1 MDKFPKI
8 PTTDEIKAKAD
19 EVITKVPATAQE
31 YFDKMTGAVTKTK
44 VVADLTEDIKEN
56 PKKVGCEAGVAGAV
70 GAAVFAGLRLY
81 DTYVAGKNEDDEG
94 DMPDSEI
101 PAPPVFLEHG
111 DVGAA

>member
-31 YFDKMTGAVTKTK
+31 YFDKMTGAVTKAK
-44 VVADLTEDIKEN
+44 VVADLVEDVKEN

-81 DTYVAGKNEDDEG
+81 DTYVAGKKEDGEG
-94 DMPDSEI
+94 DMPEPEI
-101 PAPPVFLEHG
+101 PVPPVFPES
-111 DVGAA
+111 DEVEAA